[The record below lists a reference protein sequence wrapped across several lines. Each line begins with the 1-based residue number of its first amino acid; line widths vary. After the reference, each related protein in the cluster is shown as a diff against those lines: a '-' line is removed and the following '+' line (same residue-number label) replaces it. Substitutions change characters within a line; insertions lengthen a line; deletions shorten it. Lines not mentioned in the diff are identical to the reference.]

1 MEKRYFSRLTI
12 FIVQKWLAQLSTS
25 SQPKMYADD
34 KSITYPSSDINEI
47 NKRLN
52 YDLIKVY
59 VSIDWWPAW
68 VHSNSLDCLFV
79 IYKLSKLIFRFL
91 KTSSRTEVLNKGVLL
106 NWMNA
111 DYIQHSFGER
121 KFSLG
126 LDHCIIGGKKTLSKF
141 LIKKLLLSELSIWAS
156 QIEKEITLHFQWYRY
171 EILSLS
177 QYHYVFE

>member
-1 MEKRYFSRLTI
+1 M
-12 FIVQKWLAQLSTS
+12 VPLSS
-25 SQPKMYADD
+25 FFG
-34 KSITYPSSDINEI
+34 
-47 NKRLN
+47 L
-52 YDLIKVY
+52 LV
-59 VSIDWWPAW
+59 
-68 VHSNSLDCLFV
+68 V

-141 LIKKLLLSELSIWAS
+141 LIKKIITFRIVDMGFSNRKGNHIAFPVIQIWDSLAFSVSLCIWIMITLAFQHLSSFFLLLHRCEVPAMHDLISSI
-156 QIEKEITLHFQWYRY
+156 INITLTGEWINSISNTHCSR
-171 EILSLS
+171 SR
-177 QYHYVFE
+177 

>member
-1 MEKRYFSRLTI
+1 
-12 FIVQKWLAQLSTS
+12 
-25 SQPKMYADD
+25 MYAGDT
-34 KSITYPSSDINEI
+34 SITYASSDINDI

-59 VSIDWWPAW
+59 VSIDWWCAW
-68 VHSNSLDCLFV
+68 VLSLDGLFV

-111 DYIQHSFGER
+111 SYIQHSFSER
-121 KFSLG
+121 TFSLG
-126 LDHCIIGGKKTLSKF
+126 LDYCIIGGKKPWVRIPHKNV
-141 LIKKLLLSELSIWAS
+141 LLLELSIWPGFPN
-156 QIEKEITLHFQWYRY
+156 IKVNHMHFQWYRY
-171 EILSLS
+171 DILSLS